1 MTNARSSARLFIGG
15 LRVASPVEPSRD
27 ACVASAAAHDYNA
40 SHSCSQPHT
49 AWTFSFNTPC
59 LSIRASWLRVGYA
72 TRTALVLSTHTR
84 GHTHVYPLR
93 ALSLHRVR
101 GPLGTTHTVTRS
113 HVAFGIVRH
122 GASHMSLFGIVRW
135 AARASQSTFVR
146 REHCERRRT
155 KVHGPSPGLQPS

>member
-1 MTNARSSARLFIGG
+1 
-15 LRVASPVEPSRD
+15 VASPVEPSRD
-27 ACVASAAAHDYNA
+27 LRGVGCVQVEVHEIRTPRRQAKLHIHA
-40 SHSCSQPHT
+40 HT

-101 GPLGTTHTVTRS
+101 GALGTTHTVTCS